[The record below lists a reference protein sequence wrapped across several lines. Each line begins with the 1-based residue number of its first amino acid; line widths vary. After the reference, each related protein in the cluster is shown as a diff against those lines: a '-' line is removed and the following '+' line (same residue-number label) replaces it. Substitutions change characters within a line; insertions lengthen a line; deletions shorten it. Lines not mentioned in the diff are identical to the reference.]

1 MIFAET
7 FDIDLTAVQND
18 ILDKASEAG
27 ELAESEMEDPKTTC
41 SVVFDDSD
49 SLALDQ
55 VGNLADDEY
64 DDSDCDSDDFEF
76 ISKDD
81 L

>member
-1 MIFAET
+1 M
-7 FDIDLTAVQND
+7 TAVQND

-27 ELAESEMEDPKTTC
+27 ELAESEMEEPKTTC

-49 SLALDQ
+49 SLALDH
-55 VGNLADDEY
+55 VGNLADDDEY
-64 DDSDCDSDDFEF
+64 ENDDSDTDCDDFEF